1 MEKKTLMILIAVLAV
16 LLLILYLLVHF
27 SKGRRKGRAAERK
40 VAEFLK
46 KLGKKDKIRI
56 INNAYLPLYRK
67 ACEIDH
73 LVFGRFGV
81 LVIETKGIS
90 GSISGSGKYLEHRIG
105 AQSHKFYNPQFQN
118 KTHIDN
124 VVHHLKKGGF
134 NRTPVE
140 GAVVFAAKDITFPQG
155 LGVDLRGLEKLYNS
169 LPDAGC
175 NQDVLYNYFDGIRI
189 KSPLK
194 KLFVRI
200 RKKND

>member
-1 MEKKTLMILIAVLAV
+1 MI
-16 LLLILYLLVHF
+16 
-27 SKGRRKGRAAERK
+27 
-40 VAEFLK
+40 FLK